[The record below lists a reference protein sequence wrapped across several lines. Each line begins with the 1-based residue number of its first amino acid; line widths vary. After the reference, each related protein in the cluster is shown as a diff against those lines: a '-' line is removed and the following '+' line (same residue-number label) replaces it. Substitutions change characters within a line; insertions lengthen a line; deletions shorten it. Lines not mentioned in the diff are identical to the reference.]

1 MKNTQDTVDLARVRA
16 EIADG
21 LINITDHMSVLD
33 RVIARGGAACA
44 ERRELWR
51 METVQAG
58 LGNEQS
64 KLVNRMAHDAVPVTV
79 LVVED
84 EVLVLMALRADL
96 QQAGF
101 TVLEASSADEALVL
115 LEGNEAIRA
124 VFTDVQMPGTM
135 DGLALAR
142 QVHARWPAVKVL
154 VTSGNAFYST
164 DDMAH
169 GDQFMRKPYSVEDV
183 IAALRAN

>member
-84 EVLVLMALRADL
+84 EVLVLTALRA
-96 QQAGF
+96 
-101 TVLEASSADEALVL
+101 
-115 LEGNEAIRA
+115 
-124 VFTDVQMPGTM
+124 
-135 DGLALAR
+135 
-142 QVHARWPAVKVL
+142 K
-154 VTSGNAFYST
+154 
-164 DDMAH
+164 
-169 GDQFMRKPYSVEDV
+169 
-183 IAALRAN
+183 